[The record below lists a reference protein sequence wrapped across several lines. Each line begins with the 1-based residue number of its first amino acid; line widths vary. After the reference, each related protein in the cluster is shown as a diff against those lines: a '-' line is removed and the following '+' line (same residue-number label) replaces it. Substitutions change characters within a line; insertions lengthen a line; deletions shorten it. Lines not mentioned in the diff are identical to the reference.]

1 MMKHRF
7 GRATLAAIMTVTVS
21 LASGARVIVAADDGL
36 PLPAAPLRV
45 VIPDVAAFDAALTGG
60 YRRALTGRPEDGDP
74 VTAAW
79 RRSPVGSKLEA
90 QWTLLS
96 GDLPWTWDQ
105 ILELRPRALSLALL
119 SIGSLE
125 AVLVVATPL
134 AALPVAP
141 PSGEAKAHGGIG
153 YHLVAAGAA
162 DGSADPERRAGLA
175 WSLHGGRLFLAT
187 SERALLLA
195 LDEALAGHG
204 FPAPLP
210 GLVSLDLDLDALRKD
225 RYFRRE
231 FLFGDGREEGHVKA
245 ALRLERGHLVEIR
258 EGAGESG
265 TAAFAFDAPGAIA
278 SAWEPDGT
286 GLWPA
291 LRAALL
297 EPWPALVDRPVPPF
311 SALPSV
317 RRVNEGR
324 YLLNL
329 EKAPAAD
336 AAWEEGDLA
345 LWHTVSSG
353 APVPGF
359 GMSLYPD
366 EERRL
371 VFAWPADRQDALEK
385 ACRATIER
393 RGGRVEVVDVGDAR
407 EFRVGPDLAVLAV
420 RRAGAFVWLGR
431 SAKAL
436 ADVAAPRPAPEVV
449 RWGRADLGTVRAE
462 AVRWQKAEGPAA
474 PERLRPLSDRVLG
487 LLGWMP
493 AITSIEL
500 ERRRTSGGWTE
511 RLVFGTAPR

>member
-1 MMKHRF
+1 MTTRRF
-7 GRATLAAIMTVTVS
+7 GCPTLAAIAAVTVS
-21 LASGARVIVAADDGL
+21 LASGALVIAAADAGL
-36 PLPAAPLRV
+36 PLPAAPVRV
-45 VIPDVAAFDAALTGG
+45 VIPDVAAFDAALTGA
-60 YRRALTGRPEDGDP
+60 YRRTLTGRTADGDP
-74 VTAAW
+74 VSAAW

-96 GDLPWTWDQ
+96 GDLPWTWDD
-105 ILELRPRALSLALL
+105 ILKLRPRSLSLALL
-119 SIGSLE
+119 SVGSLE
-125 AVLVVATPL
+125 AALIVETPL

-162 DGSADPERRAGLA
+162 DGSADPERRVGLA

-225 RYFRRE
+225 HYFRRE
-231 FLFGDGREEGHVKA
+231 FLFGDGRDEGHVKA
-245 ALRLERGHLVEIR
+245 ALRLEQDQVVEIR

-278 SAWEPDGT
+278 SAWDPDGA

-297 EPWPALVDRPVPPF
+297 EPSPALADRPVPPV
-311 SALPSV
+311 SALPSA
-317 RRVNEGR
+317 RRADEDR

-336 AAWEEGDLA
+336 AAWEEGDLG
-345 LWHTVSSG
+345 LWRTLTSG

-366 EERRL
+366 EERLL

-393 RGGRVEVVDVGDAR
+393 RGGSVEVVDVGDAR
-407 EFRVGPDLAVLAV
+407 EFRVGPGLAVLAV
-420 RRAGAFVWLGR
+420 RRAGAFVWVGR

-449 RWGRADLGTVRAE
+449 RWGRADLRAVRAE
-462 AVRWQKAEGPAA
+462 ALRWQKVEGPAA

-493 AITSIEL
+493 ATTSIEV

-511 RLVFGTAPR
+511 RVVFGTAPR